1 MTNEFRELAR
11 HAAHRTAPENFAL
24 ENVDTA
30 FREELKKYRSVCK
43 SQENK

>member
-30 FREELKKYRSVCK
+30 FREELKIIVVLMLCS
-43 SQENK
+43 